1 MPLVLASHNA
11 GKRRELTARLAP
23 LGIALLP
30 PPEALPPV
38 DETEDSLEGNARL
51 KAEALCI
58 ATGMPALA
66 DDTGL
71 FVSALGGRPGV
82 QSARFAGPNAT
93 DADNRAHLLYALEA
107 VPNPERTAYFETV
120 LCLALPDGT
129 FRTFS
134 GRCAGTL
141 LREERGM
148 GGFGY
153 DALFVPDGHAVTF
166 AEIDPAVKNRISHR
180 ALALDAF
187 IALASAH
194 PDLF

>member
-11 GKRRELTARLAP
+11 GKRRELAARLAP
-23 LGIALLP
+23 LGVELVF

-38 DETEDSLEGNARL
+38 DETADTLEGNARL
-51 KAEALCI
+51 KAEALCR
-58 ATGMPALA
+58 AMGLPALA

-71 FVSALGGRPGV
+71 FVAALDGRPGV
-82 QSARFAGPNAT
+82 YSARFAGSTAT
-93 DADNRAHLLYALEA
+93 DADNRAHLLDALRE
-107 VPNPERTAYFETV
+107 VPDAHRTAYFETV

-129 FRTFS
+129 VHTFS

-153 DALFVPDGHAVTF
+153 DALFVPEGYTVTF
-166 AEIDPAVKNRISHR
+166 AEIDPAEKNRISHR
-180 ALALDAF
+180 ARALDAF
-187 IALASAH
+187 LTFAVAH
-194 PDLF
+194 PDLL